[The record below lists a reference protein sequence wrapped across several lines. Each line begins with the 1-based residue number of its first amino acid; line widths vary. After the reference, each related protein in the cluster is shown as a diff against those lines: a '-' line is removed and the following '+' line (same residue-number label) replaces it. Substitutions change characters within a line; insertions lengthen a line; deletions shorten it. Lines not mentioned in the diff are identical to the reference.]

1 MAEIYFEIY
10 YYRLKDHKLRDKIKK
25 ILYKAIGKCRIK
37 TPRRALGSRVRF
49 LTVRRRWEWIILSS
63 IKKFLWQ
70 QVLTVCPI
78 LDFFK
83 VVSNLICIP
92 ILPISAFCW
101 PPSYIQRNIQIWYC
115 SYESS
120 SGNTIYL
127 SEFILLNMMPS
138 MKTQSETNAF

>member
-83 VVSNLICIP
+83 VVSNPICIP

-101 PPSYIQRNIQIWYC
+101 PPQLYSKKHLYKFDTAVTNPVVEIQFIFQNSYC
-115 SYESS
+115 
-120 SGNTIYL
+120 
-127 SEFILLNMMPS
+127 
-138 MKTQSETNAF
+138 